1 MSIPPSA
8 SVAYRLPVIS
18 AVARAQPFAGLGV
31 DHDALPIS
39 PKMLDRELM
48 PHGTKNIHCI
58 GRQAVLDENLIGKPL
73 MMEPGSVDRFL
84 NVEPEVDHIDQD
96 IRNRGDDP
104 GAAR

>member
-8 SVAYRLPVIS
+8 SVAYRLPVVS
-18 AVARAQPFAGLGV
+18 SVARAEALASLGP

-39 PKMLDRELM
+39 PKMLDLELM

-73 MMEPGSVDRFL
+73 MMKPGDIDRCL
-84 NVEPEVDHIDQD
+84 NIEFEVDHIYQD
-96 IRNRGDDP
+96 IRNRGNDFCT
-104 GAAR
+104 AR